1 MVTGC
6 GGSRRAT
13 PTGLAAASVG
23 ERWMHRRGFRPSPA
37 APAGPR
43 HLAGCARMRRNRFY
57 LQRDAGAGCAGGSVP
72 EALCAFKRSC
82 DTATLAGGC
91 IILKKSRS
99 HCAVNRCVRRP
110 RVELGG
116 VDFRPAL
123 FTGQKQRSLHSSGTF
138 LSSCDSLG
146 FYTGVLHSIHW
157 SLGAFSG

>member
-1 MVTGC
+1 MPYALTIRGLRTLALQQ
-6 GGSRRAT
+6 RRNLGTLPYYITSITST

-82 DTATLAGGC
+82 DTAAM
-91 IILKKSRS
+91 
-99 HCAVNRCVRRP
+99 AVV
-110 RVELGG
+110 
-116 VDFRPAL
+116 A
-123 FTGQKQRSLHSSGTF
+123 
-138 LSSCDSLG
+138 
-146 FYTGVLHSIHW
+146 
-157 SLGAFSG
+157 